1 VVRGV
6 QVGDWVNVEDSEKT
20 RRVTGRCDYKAVT
33 NTNYLARDYSMTW
46 RAPMEL
52 TYQPLFV
59 RVTWVLDNQFF
70 CPGKFSQVRVGMRHW
85 AAPMCRRSA
94 LGRVELLASKALHAV
109 RHTALSIAGQSVSD
123 ARHSAVTGLLC
134 TSRSLLLAGCRWS

>member
-1 VVRGV
+1 MGSRIHLLPHLRLSCV
-6 QVGDWVNVEDSEKT
+6 QVGDWVNVEASEKT

-70 CPGKFSQVRVGMRHW
+70 CPGKFSQVRVWMR
-85 AAPMCRRSA
+85 
-94 LGRVELLASKALHAV
+94 LG
-109 RHTALSIAGQSVSD
+109 
-123 ARHSAVTGLLC
+123 
-134 TSRSLLLAGCRWS
+134 